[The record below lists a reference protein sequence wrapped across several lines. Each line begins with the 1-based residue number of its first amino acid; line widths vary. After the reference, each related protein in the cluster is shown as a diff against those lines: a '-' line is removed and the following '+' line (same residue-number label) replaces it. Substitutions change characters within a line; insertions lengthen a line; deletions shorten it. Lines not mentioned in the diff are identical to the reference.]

1 MLSEESEKSRQ
12 RRILNRFMF
21 VAMSVTFTLT
31 LYALDAYIMFST
43 TLATVKHKDVTV
55 SFGPL
60 YTKLCSNQT
69 TTMTQMS
76 TTETMVDQ
84 PYKPINKCTKVLFY
98 QMPVDD
104 YFGPEVQ
111 RSSDI
116 MVATWIPMLFGL
128 IASRF
133 ALYRIHCLLQLIV
146 SLGYSGLMYLLIFRT
161 MDSAEPGMSVTIILI
176 RFSTCLVCIILMII
190 MSAIKAM
197 TLRCCPDI
205 SLEPILIGHSF
216 NDDTAKDDVED
227 MNVDLYYSDDDVLSQ
242 RFWSSKKE
250 RYSPVE

>member
-43 TLATVKHKDVTV
+43 TLATVKHGNVTI

-69 TTMTQMS
+69 ATIAMMTM
-76 TTETMVDQ
+76 MVDQ
-84 PYKPINKCTKVLFY
+84 PYKPSNQCTKVLFY

-146 SLGYSGLMYLLIFRT
+146 SLGYSGLIYLLIT
-161 MDSAEPGMSVTIILI
+161 GPTNPGMSVTIILI
-176 RFSTCLVCIILMII
+176 RFSTCLVCIMIAII

-205 SLEPILIGHSF
+205 SLEPILIGKSF
-216 NDDTAKDDVED
+216 SDDTAED

-242 RFWSSKKE
+242 RFWSAKKE

>member
-43 TLATVKHKDVTV
+43 TLATVKHGNVTI

-69 TTMTQMS
+69 ATMT
-76 TTETMVDQ
+76 
-84 PYKPINKCTKVLFY
+84 KCTKVLFY

-146 SLGYSGLMYLLIFRT
+146 SLGYSGLIYLLIT
-161 MDSAEPGMSVTIILI
+161 GPTNPGMSVTIILI
-176 RFSTCLVCIILMII
+176 RFSTCLVCIMIAII

-205 SLEPILIGHSF
+205 SLEPILIGKSF
-216 NDDTAKDDVED
+216 SDDTAED

-242 RFWSSKKE
+242 RFWSAKKE